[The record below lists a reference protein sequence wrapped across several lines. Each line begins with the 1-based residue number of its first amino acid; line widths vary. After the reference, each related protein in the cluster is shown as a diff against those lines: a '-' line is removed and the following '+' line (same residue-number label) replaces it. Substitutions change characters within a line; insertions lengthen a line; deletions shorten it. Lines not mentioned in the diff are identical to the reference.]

1 MKSHALLTVATL
13 ALAAPALAQKT
24 TPAAVREK
32 TVDAA
37 KKDEKPAAPQEAK
50 AGETAKAAL
59 KDAKGQPVGD
69 VTLEQTPHGVLIKG
83 TLSNLPAGTHAIHI
97 HETGKCEGPEFKTA
111 GGHFN
116 PGKKTHGMMSPGGK
130 HEGDLP
136 NITTTPDG
144 KAQFEFFA
152 NEGLTVQSLMDADG
166 SAIVVHAQADDYK
179 TDPAGNAGGRIACGV
194 VSK

>member
-1 MKSHALLTVATL
+1 MKSQALLTVVSL
-13 ALAAPALAQKT
+13 ALATPALAQKA

-37 KKDEKPAAPQEAK
+37 KKDDKPAPAPEAK
-50 AGETAKAAL
+50 PGETAKAAL
-59 KDAKGQPVGD
+59 KDAKGQSLGD
-69 VTLEQTPHGVLIKG
+69 VMLEQTPHGVLIKG
-83 TLSNLPAGTHAIHI
+83 TLSNLPAGAHAIHI
-97 HETGKCEGPEFKTA
+97 HETGKCDAPDFKTA

-116 PGKKTHGMMSPGGK
+116 PTKKTHGMMSPGGK

-136 NITTTPDG
+136 NITVTADG

-166 SAIVVHAQADDYK
+166 SAIVVHAQGDDYK
-179 TDPAGNAGGRIACGV
+179 TDPAGNAGGRVGCGV
-194 VSK
+194 VTK

>member
-13 ALAAPALAQKT
+13 ALATPALAQKA

-32 TVDAA
+32 TVDAT
-37 KKDEKPAAPQEAK
+37 KKDEKPAAPQDAK
-50 AGETAKAAL
+50 AGETAKASL
-59 KDAKGQPVGD
+59 KDAKGQSLGD

-83 TLSNLPAGTHAIHI
+83 SLSNLPAGAHAIHI
-97 HETGKCEGPEFKTA
+97 HETGKCDAPDFKTA

-116 PGKKTHGMMSPGGK
+116 PTKKTHGMMSPSGK

-136 NITTTPDG
+136 NITVASDG

-166 SAIVVHAQADDYK
+166 SAIVVHAQGDDYK